1 MSVEQIK
8 KELNTRWSN
17 DATLELCLQIIDYIA
32 SLPPQERRMLTFR
45 SMCRAARKRRVDGE
59 LLTALNVL
67 VNSTVAALDVHALLV
82 DNDQTEHELDAKT
95 FAEAKATGELIH
107 PETGELVPEFEKRT
121 VPFFVPSERFG
132 Q

>member
-1 MSVEQIK
+1 
-8 KELNTRWSN
+8 
-17 DATLELCLQIIDYIA
+17 
-32 SLPPQERRMLTFR
+32 MLTFR
-45 SMCRAARKRRVDGE
+45 SMCRAARKRRVDSE